1 MSQYGAQ
8 GAAKKGKKYADILS
22 YYYPGTNLASR
33 TGSIRALITAD
44 TTNSVIVKPR
54 SGLMFRNV
62 ATKKTVALPSKIGS
76 ATVSQWRIMPRSS
89 KMTESA
95 LQYRTN
101 DWHTYKSTYF
111 TGDGQFE
118 ASGALTLVMPDSK
131 GVVYRGALRSALPKK
146 GSTTRDTVNVLSIED
161 YTRGVVSAEMPSSWA
176 AEALRAQSVAAR
188 TYGVRAITSR
198 RYYDI
203 CDTTSCQVYRGVSAE
218 TTNTNNAIKATA
230 GKILTYNNVPAFTQ
244 FSSSSGGYSALGS
257 QPYLKAKTDAYDP
270 ALVWTKSV
278 SASTLE
284 KKYTTIG
291 TLKSLTITKRAGG
304 GDWGGRVASLT
315 LKGSKGTK
323 TITGDDAR
331 WTLGLRSN
339 WFRVN

>member
-1 MSQYGAQ
+1 
-8 GAAKKGKKYADILS
+8 
-22 YYYPGTNLASR
+22 
-33 TGSIRALITAD
+33 
-44 TTNSVIVKPR
+44 
-54 SGLMFRNV
+54 
-62 ATKKTVALPSKIGS
+62 
-76 ATVSQWRIMPRSS
+76 
-89 KMTESA
+89 
-95 LQYRTN
+95 
-101 DWHTYKSTYF
+101 
-111 TGDGQFE
+111 
-118 ASGALTLVMPDSK
+118 
-131 GVVYRGALRSALPKK
+131 
-146 GSTTRDTVNVLSIED
+146 
-161 YTRGVVSAEMPSSWA
+161 
-176 AEALRAQSVAAR
+176 
-188 TYGVRAITSR
+188 
-198 RYYDI
+198 
-203 CDTTSCQVYRGVSAE
+203 SCQVYRGVSAE

-257 QPYLKAKTDAYDP
+257 QPYLKAKTDAYDDWSGNT
-270 ALVWTKSV
+270 VHDWTKSV